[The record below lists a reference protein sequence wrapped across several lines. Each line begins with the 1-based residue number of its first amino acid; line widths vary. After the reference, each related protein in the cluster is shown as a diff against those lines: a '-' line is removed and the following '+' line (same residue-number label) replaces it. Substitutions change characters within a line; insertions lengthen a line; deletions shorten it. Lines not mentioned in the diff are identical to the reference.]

1 MLFTHEKNADQFD
14 LLSYG
19 NLRGLDA
26 SGNSEE
32 SSFGNGCKDN
42 SSVSLEKFSFPW
54 LPVENCQPATLDHD
68 KRPFSDVEPCQVACK
83 RPKQTDHNTW
93 LNSLEEC
100 PFISEAEISAS
111 ADELIETKQP
121 DHNPASNGATTC
133 SVSSDIHCPNHKQ
146 SVGVENLQLPDWV
159 TSFPGY
165 FEDCETI
172 AGYNQVGD
180 IDSPVHEYLPRK
192 GVPIGPEHQAD
203 IPEWRPRVSVS
214 VTGGSGFC
222 ADLDCSSVST
232 SEPVSRG
239 YDCESAKWIKDCVIP
254 ISSCS
259 SPVVWAR
266 DIKID
271 CDCSDEGSVRC
282 VRQHI
287 IEARENLKNSLG
299 QDKFGEL
306 GLSEMGEDIAQR
318 WTVEEEKLFQRVVF
332 SNPISLGKNFW
343 DHLPHAFP
351 SKTSKDLVSYYFNVF
366 MLRKRAQQNRSD
378 LLRVDSDDD
387 ELHGESLVA
396 GHEEEESAVESPKH
410 EHFIDNSLPIE
421 GDHKEC
427 EEHIAGLS
435 FHENAS
441 ECRHLPNQMPLYS
454 NAENITQNVCDQ
466 DELRTSFESQHNRAP
481 SPKGV
486 QCAEFSLN
494 DDAPRNLENQGA
506 SV

>member
-1 MLFTHEKNADQFD
+1 MLFTHEKNTDQFD

-32 SSFGNGCKDN
+32 SSFRNGCKDN

-54 LPVENCQPATLDHD
+54 PPVENCQSATLDHD
-68 KRPFSDVEPCQVACK
+68 KRPLSDGQPCQIAFK

-93 LNSLEEC
+93 LYSLDEC
-100 PFISEAEISAS
+100 PFTSEAQISAS
-111 ADELIETKQP
+111 ALADQLIETKQP

-133 SVSSDIHCPNHKQ
+133 SVSSDIPCPNHKQ

-165 FEDCETI
+165 FEDCETV

-192 GVPIGPEHQAD
+192 AVPIGPEHQAD

-214 VTGGSGFC
+214 VTGGSCFC

-239 YDCESAKWIKDCVIP
+239 YDCESAKWIRDCVIP

-259 SPVVWAR
+259 SPVDWVR
-266 DIKID
+266 DNKID

-282 VRQHI
+282 ARQHI
-287 IEARENLKNSLG
+287 IEARESLKMSLG
-299 QDKFGEL
+299 RYKFCEL
-306 GLSEMGEDIAQR
+306 GLSEMGEDIAQK
-318 WTVEEEKLFQRVVF
+318 WTDEEEKRFQRVVF

-343 DHLPHAFP
+343 DHLRHAFP

-378 LLRVDSDDD
+378 LLCVDSDDD
-387 ELHGESLVA
+387 ELHGELD
-396 GHEEEESAVESPKH
+396 GHEEEDSAVESPKH
-410 EHFIDNSLPIE
+410 EHFDNSLPIE
-421 GDHKEC
+421 GDHKEYDGG
-427 EEHIAGLS
+427 EHITGPS

-441 ECRHLPNQMPLYS
+441 GCRRLSNQVPLYS
-454 NAENITQNVCDQ
+454 NAENIAQIVYDQ
-466 DELRTSFESQHNRAP
+466 DELHASVEGQHNGAA

-494 DDAPRNLENQGA
+494 DAPRDLGNQGA